1 MTAFLDSVVFPC
13 RDRHLIHS
21 NSTSRRTVMP
31 AFITLA
37 NFTDQGARTIK
48 DSPDRFEAFK
58 SLAEGAGVTI
68 KSVHWTTGAYDIVL
82 VAEGPEDALMTL
94 NMKMAAL
101 GNIRT
106 QTLRGFTI
114 SEMRKLVAG
123 LK

>member
-1 MTAFLDSVVFPC
+1 
-13 RDRHLIHS
+13 
-21 NSTSRRTVMP
+21 MP
-31 AFITLA
+31 AYITLA

-48 DSPDRFEAFK
+48 DSPERFEAFK

-68 KSVHWTTGAYDIVL
+68 KSVHWTTGAYDLVL

-101 GNIRT
+101 GNVRT
-106 QTLRGFTI
+106 QTLRGFTPT
-114 SEMRKLVAG
+114 EMRKLVTG